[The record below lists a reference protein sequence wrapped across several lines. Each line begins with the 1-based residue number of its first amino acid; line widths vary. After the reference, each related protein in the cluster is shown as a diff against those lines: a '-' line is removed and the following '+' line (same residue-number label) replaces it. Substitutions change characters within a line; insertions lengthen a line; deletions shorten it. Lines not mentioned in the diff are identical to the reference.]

1 MSVAAGLLLSACLT
15 GCASLD
21 AGAASD
27 THTYSSDGSAATPG
41 AGRAAGTAP
50 GTRTTGAAGAA
61 GTTAEDPGRDPG
73 CVAAL
78 KAIGK
83 YGPSS
88 VKLLADGRKA
98 VNQVG
103 VQLLVTA
110 LGGAADAAD
119 QPKVRQDIQTL
130 ADVYDNYFDLT
141 TDAVSVPLSTL
152 LKDTVDLEGL
162 CHE

>member
-1 MSVAAGLLLSACLT
+1 MPRTDGRSAARRSSITLAATLALLGASLA
-15 GCASLD
+15 GCADLEATD
-21 AGAASD
+21 ASD
-27 THTYSSDGSAATPG
+27 AHTYAPHGSAS
-41 AGRAAGTAP
+41 AAA
-50 GTRTTGAAGAA
+50 
-61 GTTAEDPGRDPG
+61 DPGRDPG

-78 KAIGK
+78 KAISA

-98 VNQVG
+98 LNKVG

-110 LGGAADAAD
+110 LGSAADAAD
-119 QPKVRQDIQTL
+119 QPQVRRDIQTL
-130 ADVYDNYFDLT
+130 ADVYDDYFDLS

-162 CHE
+162 CHG